1 MTIVIE
7 GKRPL
12 GGHVQIGGAKNA
24 ALPIIAATLLT
35 ADDCLIENVPYIED
49 IRNMVRVLHH
59 LGVAARFEAPNVLR
73 IKATRIN
80 RAILPLDLAR
90 KMRASFLI
98 VGPLLARFGQADAP
112 HPGGCAIGTR
122 PVSVDLKAFQT
133 LGAEVGMD
141 ADYYIIKA
149 PRLKGQRIFLD
160 YPSHTGTENVLMAAC
175 LAEGTTIIENA
186 SIEPEVVD
194 LAGFLSAMGARI
206 YGAGTSVIRVDGV
219 PRLHG
224 AVYRVMPD
232 RMEAGTFALAA
243 LITGGRVSMEGA
255 VAQWLGALT
264 GKMQEAGATV
274 TVRGGLYEVQAP
286 EVLRPTDIQ
295 TYPYPGFPTDLQ
307 APYTTTMTQANGNS
321 SVHETMYDDRLRYAY
336 ELQKMGARIDV
347 SGSGR
352 TAMVHGPTPLHG
364 ATVSA
369 LDIRSGAALVLA
381 GLAAEGVTEVTNAV
395 YIDRGY
401 EDFVGK
407 LRGLGAIIERR
418 DSSVDACPVER
429 GEEPID
435 WGVVPYRIETN
446 A

>member
-1 MTIVIE
+1 
-7 GKRPL
+7 
-12 GGHVQIGGAKNA
+12 
-24 ALPIIAATLLT
+24 
-35 ADDCLIENVPYIED
+35 
-49 IRNMVRVLHH
+49 
-59 LGVAARFEAPNVLR
+59 
-73 IKATRIN
+73 
-80 RAILPLDLAR
+80 
-90 KMRASFLI
+90 
-98 VGPLLARFGQADAP
+98 DAP

-149 PRLKGQRIFLD
+149 PHLKGQRIFLE

-295 TYPYPGFPTDLQ
+295 TYPYPSAGAL
-307 APYTTTMTQANGNS
+307 
-321 SVHETMYDDRLRYAY
+321 YDHDDPGQRQFL
-336 ELQKMGARIDV
+336 GARDDV
-347 SGSGR
+347 
-352 TAMVHGPTPLHG
+352 
-364 ATVSA
+364 
-369 LDIRSGAALVLA
+369 
-381 GLAAEGVTEVTNAV
+381 
-395 YIDRGY
+395 
-401 EDFVGK
+401 
-407 LRGLGAIIERR
+407 
-418 DSSVDACPVER
+418 
-429 GEEPID
+429 
-435 WGVVPYRIETN
+435 
-446 A
+446 